1 MFADTEPA
9 KRRQKFK
16 FIRLFVFYCTIV
28 SISTA
33 SIDKSRYTLFEKN
46 AMVKIFTIIINK
58 ILFYGLKGIYI
69 DNKMDICVYCRIFR
83 YEGIL
88 VSLHCFSSISSK
100 LIASLRYILFEW
112 NNVELYW
119 KLLILKY
126 ITHLIL
132 GNWNFS
138 TLWCKKKDILYCIR
152 ESHGISTS
160 RS

>member
-1 MFADTEPA
+1 MRLYRIDIYNNGYSDNGNVMFADTEPT

-33 SIDKSRYTLFEKN
+33 SIDKSRYTCFEKN
-46 AMVKIFTIIINK
+46 VVVKIFTIIINK
-58 ILFYGLKGIYI
+58 ILFYGLTGIYI

-100 LIASLRYILFEW
+100 LITSLPSIRFE
-112 NNVELYW
+112 
-119 KLLILKY
+119 
-126 ITHLIL
+126 
-132 GNWNFS
+132 
-138 TLWCKKKDILYCIR
+138 
-152 ESHGISTS
+152 
-160 RS
+160 